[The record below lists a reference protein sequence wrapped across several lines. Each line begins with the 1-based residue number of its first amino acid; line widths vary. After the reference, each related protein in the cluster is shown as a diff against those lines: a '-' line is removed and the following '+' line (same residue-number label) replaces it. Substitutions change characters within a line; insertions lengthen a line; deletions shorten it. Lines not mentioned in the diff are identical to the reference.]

1 MNEENTKEKER
12 REKEIRAHLPK
23 WMQTL
28 LEIENEVNN
37 KRQNSF
43 YSNRK

>member
-1 MNEENTKEKER
+1 MNEENAKEKER
-12 REKEIRAHLPK
+12 REKEIREHLPK

-28 LEIENEVNN
+28 LEIDDEVKN
-37 KRQNSF
+37 KSNSF

>member
-28 LEIENEVNN
+28 LEIEDEVKN
-37 KRQNSF
+37 KSNSS

>member
-1 MNEENTKEKER
+1 MNEENLKEKER

-28 LEIENEVNN
+28 LEIDAEVKN
-37 KRQNSF
+37 KSNSS

>member
-1 MNEENTKEKER
+1 MNEEDTNEKER

-28 LEIENEVNN
+28 LEIEDEVKN
-37 KRQNSF
+37 KKQNSS

>member
-1 MNEENTKEKER
+1 MNEEDTIEKER
-12 REKEIRAHLPK
+12 REKEIRARLPK

-28 LEIENEVNN
+28 SEIEDEVNN
-37 KRQNSF
+37 KRQNSS

>member
-28 LEIENEVNN
+28 LEIKDEVKN
-37 KRQNSF
+37 KSNSS

>member
-28 LEIENEVNN
+28 LEIEDEVKNKNN
-37 KRQNSF
+37 SS

>member
-1 MNEENTKEKER
+1 MKKIQKNEK
-12 REKEIRAHLPK
+12 REKEIRERLPK

-28 LEIENEVNN
+28 LEIEDEVNN

-43 YSNRK
+43 YSNKK

>member
-12 REKEIRAHLPK
+12 REKEIRERLPK

-28 LEIENEVNN
+28 LEIEDEIKN
-37 KRQNSF
+37 KKQDSSNSK
-43 YSNRK
+43 RK